1 MGVKSLVKSMT
12 YKGYRATNSV
22 KNSKK
27 YGHMSNIWQ
36 TIASIESHKF
46 LNGII

>member
-1 MGVKSLVKSMT
+1 MT
-12 YKGYRATNSV
+12 YKVYRATNSV
-22 KNSKK
+22 KIVKI

-36 TIASIESHKF
+36 TIAAIESHKF